1 MLTVF
6 VVLAIVALILAVTSA
21 TGHTPLWAAVIVLC
35 VLELVR
41 ALPLGR

>member
-6 VVLAIVALILAVTSA
+6 VVLAIVALLLAVAAA
-21 TGHTPLWAAVIVLC
+21 TGHVPLWASVIMLAIV
-35 VLELVR
+35 ELIR